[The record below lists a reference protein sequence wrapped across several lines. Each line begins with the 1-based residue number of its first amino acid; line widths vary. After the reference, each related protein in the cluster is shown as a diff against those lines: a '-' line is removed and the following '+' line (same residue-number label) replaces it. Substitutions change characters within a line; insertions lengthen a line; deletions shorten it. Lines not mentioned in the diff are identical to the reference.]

1 MLDGLSDKASSASN
15 KDDVGHSMDL
25 KRTSGKISSKEDPQE
40 PLTFIFTSLW
50 NRSEEGKGPQVLT
63 SRQRFEISTLPQ
75 VLSDN

>member
-15 KDDVGHSMDL
+15 KDDVGHSTIL
-25 KRTSGKISSKEDPQE
+25 KRSGKISRKKTPQE
-40 PLTFIFTSLW
+40 SLTFVFSSLW